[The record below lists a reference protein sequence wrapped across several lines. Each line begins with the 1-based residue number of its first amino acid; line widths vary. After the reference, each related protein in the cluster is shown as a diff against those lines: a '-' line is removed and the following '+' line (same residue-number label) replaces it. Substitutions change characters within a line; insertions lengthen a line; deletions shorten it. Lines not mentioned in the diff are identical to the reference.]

1 MISGDS
7 IKLRFAPILLALA
20 LSAQALPAA
29 ADASK
34 QLLWGDTHLHS
45 SNSFDAYLNRNMS
58 ADPVTAYR
66 YAKGLPVMHAYHRGR
81 IQIETPL
88 DFLVVSDHAEY
99 LGVMR
104 HIIERGIPADD
115 LGVVD
120 RLTALYIEW
129 WLNGVI
135 EDDDGQAAFASFLPA
150 TDSVEEAAAAPPSSI
165 IPNSELIQRTVW
177 QEAIRIADEF
187 NEPGKF
193 TALIGWE
200 WSSVPSGANLHRVV
214 FTSSGADVAS
224 KFQPTSSSES
234 MYPEDLWKWLDETSA
249 RTGAE
254 FVAIPHNSNI
264 SKGYMFNTQ
273 TLRGVP
279 FDDEKARQRARWEPV
294 VEATQIKGDS
304 ETHPLFSPED
314 PFADFET
321 YPYYIQQNAPPYD
334 PKPGDYVRPAL
345 LRGLAIE
352 EKIGFNP
359 YRFGLIGSTDS
370 HTGMASAEEPN
381 FWGKFPRDGIPENK
395 ARRWRMSDTA
405 SGPSGWSMSASGL
418 AAVWAEENTRQAI
431 LEAFRRREVYA
442 TTGPRI
448 GARVFGGWDFS
459 DGEAASPSIAEV
471 GYARG
476 VPMGG
481 ELARG
486 PEGAAPTFLVQV
498 MKDPKGANLDR
509 VQVVKGWIDAAGKTH
524 ERVYN
529 VAWSGARSLDAQGG
543 LAPVGNTVDP
553 ATGRYTDTIGSAQFA
568 AAWTDPQFNPDQAAF
583 YYVRVLQIPTPR
595 HSLFDALALG
605 VDPETIEGPWWIQE
619 RAYTSPIWYRPELQ
633 VASAGD

>member
-1 MISGDS
+1 M
-7 IKLRFAPILLALA
+7 RFFQSSTFLLASTTLLA
-20 LSAQALPAA
+20 SLVGGSGVAGAE
-29 ADASK
+29 DTK

-58 ADPVTAYR
+58 ADPATAYR
-66 YAKGLPVMHAYHRGR
+66 YAKGLPVIHAYHRAR

-104 HIIERGIPADD
+104 HIIERGIPTDD
-115 LGVVD
+115 LD
-120 RLTALYIEW
+120 LIDQLQALYIEY
-129 WLNGVI
+129 WL
-135 EDDDGQAAFASFLPA
+135 EDVVEEDSGQSAFSSFLPEP
-150 TDSVEEAAAAPPSSI
+150 SPVEEAAANPPSSI

-177 QEAIRIADEF
+177 QEAIQIADEF

-200 WSSVPSGANLHRVV
+200 WSSIPAGANLHRVV
-214 FTSSGADVAS
+214 FTSAGADVAS
-224 KFQPTSSSES
+224 KFQPWSSSQS
-234 MYPEDLWKWLDETSA
+234 MYPQDLWDWLDETSA

-254 FVAIPHNSNI
+254 FVAMPHNSNI
-264 SKGYMFNTQ
+264 SKGYMFETQ

-279 FDDEKARQRARWEPV
+279 YDAKVARQRLRLEPV
-294 VEATQIKGDS
+294 VEVTQIKGDS

-321 YPYYIQQNAPPYD
+321 YSYYIQQNAPDYD
-334 PKPGDYVRPAL
+334 PKVGDYIRPAL

-352 EKIGFNP
+352 EQIGFNP

-395 ARRWRMSDTA
+395 ARRWRTGEKEGG
-405 SGPSGWSMSASGL
+405 GPSGWSMSASGL
-418 AAVWAEENTRQAI
+418 AAVWAEGNTREAI

-448 GARVFGGWDFS
+448 GARVFGGWDFTPA
-459 DGEAASPSIAEV
+459 EASAPSIAEV

-481 ELARG
+481 ELSAA
-486 PEGAAPTFLVQV
+486 PEGAAPTFLVHA
-498 MKDPKGANLDR
+498 MRDPKGANLDR
-509 VQVVKGWIDAAGKTH
+509 VQIIKGWIDSSGKTH

-529 VAWSGARSLDAQGG
+529 VAWSGTRTLDASGG

-553 ATGRYTDTIGSAQFA
+553 DTGQYTNAIGSSQFA
-568 AAWTDPQFNPDQAAF
+568 ALWRDPDFDPAQPSF
-583 YYVRVLQIPTPR
+583 YYVRALEIPTPR

-605 VDPETIEGPWWIQE
+605 QDPKTIEGPWWIQE
-619 RAYTSPIWYRPELQ
+619 RAYTSPIWYAP
-633 VASAGD
+633 